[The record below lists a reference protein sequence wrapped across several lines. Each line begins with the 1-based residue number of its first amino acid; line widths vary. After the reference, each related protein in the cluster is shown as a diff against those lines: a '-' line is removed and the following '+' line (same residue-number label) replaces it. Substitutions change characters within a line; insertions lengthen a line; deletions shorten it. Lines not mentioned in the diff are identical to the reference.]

1 MRGILKR
8 SGRTEGIQPMTTRR
22 NHYVPVWYQK
32 GFVSGSPPRLL
43 YLDVRGEEDKA
54 VGGGSKTRGL
64 QRLSP
69 KQCFWS
75 QDLYT
80 TLFGAVPNDEIERFL
95 FGMIDNDGAV
105 AVRAVTAGDA
115 HGVHKS
121 FQDFFAYI
129 DAQKMRTQKALDW
142 IRARYGMLNQLEL
155 MHEMQA
161 IRQMH
166 CAMWMEAVREVV
178 SAEESDVKFIL
189 TDHPVTVYNSQ
200 CPPDA
205 VQCRYPEDP
214 PIELIGSQTIFPL
227 GANHCLILTN
237 LEYTPD
243 TSRVD
248 LLRPRQN
255 ARHFGQT
262 LARTD
267 AWIRTR
273 KLSRGDVV
281 AINHVL
287 KSRAGRY
294 IAAAEED
301 WLYPER
307 RGPHEWSA
315 IATVLRPPENE
326 LWHFGGETYVGYED
340 GRSSYQ
346 DAFGRTSRSHEY
358 LRKEPQAEEPE
369 PDQRCPCGSGK
380 LFRACCSDLTPEDR
394 MPWDVYSIRERN
406 LILFR
411 AIEDILGLS
420 RGKSWDDVRR
430 ELSDDQ
436 VKEIHTVYSSL
447 WPKETSIADL
457 LPRPDTRIFR
467 ALYVGLIDPRT
478 ISASVIAWLRYFDE
492 ILVLNPFTNGASMR
506 PEFSPIDSPT
516 QYKEQTI
523 KNVALTMALVPFIDE
538 GIVHLIP
545 DPVEFND
552 TFRREVWAIAQK
564 RRGSIK
570 LEPEDLE
577 LGYELGKDD
586 LTRTIA
592 RLPDESLSRHLR
604 KVSPNLTDDKIME
617 VMAYIR
623 EGHEADPLA
632 LLQPLAM
639 GKDGAQLQVMRGVN
653 FELAVFLAQLTG
665 AAIYSD
671 QRITRDD
678 LAAARLPPREDTAT
692 SDRFLSIQ
700 IALDIN
706 PSKIALAR
714 EEDSSQS
721 VRASLRA
728 LWTLGLAPGEPAN
741 GAALD
746 LALGKFKDAVGAAA
760 EVEAQSADAMC
771 EKRTRS
777 TVFEIDAKIVI
788 PPGGYS
794 LTAVRRFLLAF
805 GRRQYVNVVPLGIL
819 FGRAVSKEKET
830 SSRSQS

>member
-1 MRGILKR
+1 MPKR
-8 SGRTEGIQPMTTRR
+8 RHFRKISQPTTTRR

-32 GFVSGSPPRLL
+32 GFVSGNPPRLW
-43 YLDVRGEEDKA
+43 YLDVRGEEAKSVSD
-54 VGGGSKTRGL
+54 GSGTRIL
-64 QRLSP
+64 QRRAP

-75 QDLYT
+75 EDLYT
-80 TLFGAVPNDEIERFL
+80 TLFDGLPNDEIERFL
-95 FGMIDNDGAV
+95 FGAIDNDGAV
-105 AVRAVTAGDA
+105 AVRAVADGDPA
-115 HGVHKS
+115 AVHNS

-129 DAQKMRTQKALDW
+129 DAQKTRTQKGLDW

-166 CAMWMEAVREVV
+166 CTMWMEAVREVV
-178 SAEESDVKFIL
+178 SAEESDVKFIV

-205 VQCRYPEDP
+205 GQCRYPDDP

-255 ARHFGQT
+255 ARHFGRT

-294 IAAAEED
+294 IAAAEEE
-301 WLYPER
+301 WLYPEHL
-307 RGPHEWSA
+307 GPHEWSA

-358 LRKEPQAEEPE
+358 LRKEPQAKEPE
-369 PDQRCPCGSGK
+369 LDERCPCGSGK
-380 LFRACCSDLTPEDR
+380 LFRACCTDLTPEDR

-406 LILFR
+406 LILVR

-436 VKEIHTVYSSL
+436 VKDIHTAYSSL
-447 WPKETSIADL
+447 WPKDTSISDL
-457 LPRPDTRIFR
+457 LPRPDARVFR

-492 ILVLNPFTNGASMR
+492 ILVLNPFTNGVSMR

-538 GIVHLIP
+538 GVVHLIP

-552 TFRREVWAIAQK
+552 TFRQEVWAIAQK
-564 RRGSIK
+564 RRGTIK
-570 LEPEDLE
+570 LEPADLE
-577 LGYELGKDD
+577 LGHELGKDD
-586 LTRTIA
+586 LKRTIA
-592 RLPDESLSRHLR
+592 RLSDESLRRYLR
-604 KVSPNLTDDKIME
+604 KGSPNLTDDKITE

-623 EGHEADPLA
+623 EEHEADPLA

-639 GKDGAQLQVMRGVN
+639 GKDGGQLQVMRGVN

-671 QRITRDD
+671 QRVTRDD
-678 LAAARLPPREDTAT
+678 LAGARLPPSADTGT
-692 SDRFLSIQ
+692 SDLVLPIQ
-700 IALDIN
+700 VALDIN

-714 EEDSSQS
+714 EENPSQ
-721 VRASLRA
+721 VFRASLRV
-728 LWTLGLAPGEPAN
+728 LWAWALAPGEPAN
-741 GAALD
+741 EAALNV
-746 LALGKFKDAVGAAA
+746 ALGKVKAAAGAAV
-760 EVEAQSADAMC
+760 EVEADSADATC
-771 EKRTRS
+771 EMHSRS

-788 PPGGYS
+788 PPVGYS
-794 LTAVRRFLLAF
+794 LTAVRRFLITF
-805 GRRQYVNVVPLGIL
+805 GRRRYVNSVPLAIL
-819 FGRAVSKEKET
+819 FGRAVSKETET